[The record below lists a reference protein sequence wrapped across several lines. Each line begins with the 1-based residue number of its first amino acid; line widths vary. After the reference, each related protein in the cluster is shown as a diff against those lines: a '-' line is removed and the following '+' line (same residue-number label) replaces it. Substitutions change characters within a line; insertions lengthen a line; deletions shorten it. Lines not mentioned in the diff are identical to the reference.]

1 MDKVNLFMEF
11 FNMASKHPTIH
22 TFLMDE
28 PNKKTY
34 DQLKEYP
41 LKVELFKYFQ
51 GDHELWSSRG
61 KLIKDPLN
69 TLYFVLDGDGFIT
82 FDGKTLPLKNGH
94 IYLIPT
100 NRTRFFGCKTFIEK
114 YWSFFQMRNSLGV
127 DLLDGHTEVVCLSND
142 LKSIQHLFVDVTY
155 QKILELHKVI
165 YDLLDS
171 NQILTAGL
179 KRRNTTE
186 NKYLK
191 VFQLLENHLSA
202 KITTSS
208 LAESMG
214 MTAPGFSRAFH
225 RDTGQTIKSYVN
237 HRLNQKACEL
247 ILLTDL
253 KVKEIAH
260 ALDYEDE
267 YYFIRFFK
275 KMNGIP
281 PMQYRIRVQ
290 Q

>member
-1 MDKVNLFMEF
+1 MGL
-11 FNMASKHPTIH
+11 FNMPSKYPTIH
-22 TFLMDE
+22 NFLMDDS
-28 PNKKTY
+28 NKKTY

-41 LKVELFKYFQ
+41 LKIKLLNYFR
-51 GDHELWSSRG
+51 GDHDLWSSKG

-82 FDGKTLPLKNGH
+82 FDGKTMPLKKGH

-127 DLLDGHTEVVCLSND
+127 DLLDGHSEVVCLTSD

-155 QKILELHKVI
+155 QKILELHAII
-165 YDLLDS
+165 YNLLET
-171 NQILTAGL
+171 NKILTASL
-179 KRRNTTE
+179 NRRNIAE
-186 NKYLK
+186 SKYLK
-191 VFQLLENHLSA
+191 VFQLLENNLSA

-237 HRLNQKACEL
+237 HRLNQKACDL

-253 KVKEIAH
+253 KIKEIAH
-260 ALDYEDE
+260 TLDYEDE

-281 PMQYRIRVQ
+281 PLQYRIRVQ

>member
-1 MDKVNLFMEF
+1 
-11 FNMASKHPTIH
+11 MASKYPTIH
-22 TFLMDE
+22 NFLMDDS
-28 PNKKTY
+28 NKKTY

-41 LKVELFKYFQ
+41 LKIKLLNYFR
-51 GDHELWSSRG
+51 GDHELWSSKG

-82 FDGKTLPLKNGH
+82 VDGKTIPLKKGH

-127 DLLDGHTEVVCLSND
+127 DLLDGHSEVVCLSND

-155 QKILELHKVI
+155 QKILELHAII
-165 YDLLDS
+165 YNLLET
-171 NQILTAGL
+171 NKILTASL
-179 KRRNTTE
+179 NRRNIAE
-186 NKYLK
+186 SKYLK
-191 VFQLLENHLSA
+191 VFQLLENNLSA

-208 LAESMG
+208 LAESME

-237 HRLNQKACEL
+237 HRLNQKACDL

-253 KVKEIAH
+253 KIKEIAH
-260 ALDYEDE
+260 TLDYEDE

-281 PMQYRIRVQ
+281 PLQYRIRVQ

>member
-1 MDKVNLFMEF
+1 
-11 FNMASKHPTIH
+11 MASKYPTIH
-22 TFLMDE
+22 NFLMDDS
-28 PNKKTY
+28 NKKTY

-41 LKVELFKYFQ
+41 LKIKLLNYFR
-51 GDHELWSSRG
+51 GDHELWSSKG

-82 FDGKTLPLKNGH
+82 VDGKTIPLKKGH

-127 DLLDGHTEVVCLSND
+127 DLLDGHSEVVCLSND

-155 QKILELHKVI
+155 QKILELHAII
-165 YDLLDS
+165 YNLLEI
-171 NQILTAGL
+171 NKILTASL
-179 KRRNTTE
+179 NRRNIAE
-186 NKYLK
+186 SKYLK
-191 VFQLLENHLSA
+191 VFQLLENNLSA

-208 LAESMG
+208 LAESME

-237 HRLNQKACEL
+237 HRLNQKACDL

-253 KVKEIAH
+253 KIKEIAH
-260 ALDYEDE
+260 TLDYEDE

-281 PMQYRIRVQ
+281 PLQYRIRVQ